1 MEDKRIETLLLY
13 PFSKTFEK
21 DNSIPLTTNT
31 NNMKKIILALFL
43 SILVLPNIIF
53 AQNIDVKK
61 LDKYIENARQEWG
74 IPGMAVAVVK
84 DGKVILAKGYGYRN
98 VETKKKVDKN
108 TLFAIASNSK
118 AFTTAALAIL
128 VDEGKINWEDKV
140 TDYLPWFKMYNP
152 YVTENI
158 TIRDLVSHRSGLN
171 TFSGDLLWYYTNY
184 STEEV
189 VKRSQYLKPKYGFRE
204 HFGYQNIMFSAAGLI
219 IEEVTDKTWQEYIQ
233 QTFLSPLKM
242 KNSNTSITKL
252 KLNKN
257 IATPYHVG
265 IDGKPIAINYLNWD
279 NCEAAAAINSSV
291 ADMVKWINFQLSN
304 GKINGKQVISEDQI
318 WEVRKLTTPT
328 DVSRGSFVRNPNIHF
343 NGYGLGWNVYDYNGK
358 KVINHGGGS
367 DGMISKVA
375 MIPEENLGLVILT
388 NDINYLPSALTY
400 QIFDMY
406 FGNEDKDWSK
416 KYLEY
421 YKNNLKE
428 DAERDAKMETER
440 IKNTKPSFDLTAY
453 TGKYTDKTYGSV
465 SVEVENGK
473 LVLKYLPAK
482 GLIGDMN
489 HYHYDVF
496 TIKLRDLPSLPTG
509 TVQFAMDEKGK
520 IKSLKVDIPNP
531 DFYFDEF
538 DFVKEEKEK

>member
-1 MEDKRIETLLLY
+1 
-13 PFSKTFEK
+13 
-21 DNSIPLTTNT
+21 
-31 NNMKKIILALFL
+31 MKKIIIALFL
-43 SILVLPNIIF
+43 SSLVLPNIIF

-118 AFTTAALAIL
+118 AFTTAALGIL

-140 TDYLPWFKMYNP
+140 TNYLPWFKMYNP

-184 STEEV
+184 TTEEV
-189 VKRSQYLKPKYGFRE
+189 VRRAQYLKPKYGFRE
-204 HFGYQNIMFSAAGLI
+204 HFGYQNIMFSAAGLV
-219 IEEVTDKTWQEYIQ
+219 IEKVTGKTWQEYIQ
-233 QTFLSPLKM
+233 ETFLTPLKM
-242 KNSNTSITKL
+242 KNSNTSVTKL
-252 KLNKN
+252 NLNEN
-257 IATPYHVG
+257 VATPYHVG
-265 IDGKPIAINYLNWD
+265 TDGKPIIVNYLNWD

-291 ADMVKWINFQLSN
+291 ADMAKWISFQLNN
-304 GKINGKQVISEDQI
+304 GELDGKQVISKEQI

-328 DVSRGSFVRNPNIHF
+328 DVSRSSFVKNPNIHF

-421 YKNNLKE
+421 YKNSQKE
-428 DAERDAKMETER
+428 GYEREAKMEAER
-440 IKNTKPSFDLTAY
+440 IKNTNPSFELSAY
-453 TGKYTDKTYGSV
+453 TGKYTDKAYGSV
-465 SVEVENGK
+465 SVEEKDGE
-473 LVLKYLPAK
+473 LILEYLPTK
-482 GLIGDMN
+482 GLIGDLK

-496 TIKLRDLPSLPTG
+496 TIKLRNLPALPTG
-509 TVQFAMDEKGK
+509 TVQFSMDEKGNV
-520 IKSLKVDIPNP
+520 KSLKVDIPNP

-538 DFVKEEKEK
+538 NFVKEASDNSK

>member
-1 MEDKRIETLLLY
+1 
-13 PFSKTFEK
+13 
-21 DNSIPLTTNT
+21 
-31 NNMKKIILALFL
+31 MKKILIALFM
-43 SILVLPNIIF
+43 SIIVLPSTIL

-98 VETKKKVDKN
+98 VEAKKKVNKN

-118 AFTTAALAIL
+118 AFTTSALAIL

-184 STEEV
+184 TTEEV
-189 VKRSQYLKPKYGFRE
+189 VKRAQGLKPKYGFRE

-219 IEEVTDKTWQEYIQ
+219 IEKVTGESWQNHIQ
-233 QTFLSPLKM
+233 KTFLTPLKM
-242 KNSNTSITKL
+242 KNSNTSVTKL
-252 KLNKN
+252 DLHKN
-257 IATPYHVG
+257 VATPYYVG
-265 IDGKPIAINYLNWD
+265 MDKKPIAINYLNWD

-291 ADMVKWINFQLSN
+291 ADMAKWITFQLDN
-304 GKINGKQVISEDQI
+304 GKINGQQVISKKQI
-318 WEVRKLTTPT
+318 WEIRKLTTPT
-328 DVSRGSFVRNPNIHF
+328 DVSLNSFVDNPNIHF
-343 NGYGLGWNVYDYNGK
+343 KGYGLGWNVYDYNGK

-375 MIPEENLGLVILT
+375 MIPEENFGLVILT

-400 QIFDMY
+400 KIFDMY
-406 FGNEDKDWSK
+406 FGNEDNDWSK
-416 KYLEY
+416 QYLEY
-421 YKNNLKE
+421 YHSSLKRGDE
-428 DAERDAKMETER
+428 RDMKMEAERV
-440 IKNTKPSFDLTAY
+440 KNTNPSFELTAY

-465 SVEVENGK
+465 SVEIENNE
-473 LVLKYLPAK
+473 LVLKYIPTN
-482 GLIGDMN
+482 GLMGDLK

-496 TIKLRDLPSLPTG
+496 TIKLRDLPALPTG
-509 TVQFAMDEKGK
+509 TVQFSMDEKGNV
-520 IKSLKVDIPNP
+520 KSLKVDIPNP

-538 DFVKEEKEK
+538 NFVKEKEEN